1 MTFMNYLV
9 FLDSSAG
16 ELEKI
21 LSGTKRM
28 VLKNIYSTSAS
39 GQTLRPG
46 DNLYFLRDDGDSNLR
61 VKATVSR
68 IMSLSNQMVDD
79 MAHILKELQQKLQLT
94 EEQYNHWSAKKQA
107 QLVEFEDA
115 RKIGPIHI
123 SDCQLTERSDW
134 MAFEDCDLISGS
146 NPQCVDTNL

>member
-1 MTFMNYLV
+1 MNYLV

-28 VLKNIYSTSAS
+28 VLKNFYPASAS
-39 GQTLRPG
+39 DQALSPG

-79 MAHILKELQQKLQLT
+79 MAHILKELQHRLQLT

-107 QLVEFEDA
+107 QLIEFEDA
-115 RKIGPIHI
+115 CKIGPIHI
-123 SDCQLTERSDW
+123 SDCKLTEKSDW
-134 MAFEDCDLISGS
+134 MAFEDFDLITGS
-146 NPQCVDTNL
+146 KPQ